1 MYGIQPKQ
9 NKRRGLQEKI
19 YIYISKSKRRKQSKR
34 RVKKLGTTSQ
44 QDIYNSRSEKQGRK
58 EKEKEKRVSQR

>member
-1 MYGIQPKQ
+1 MD
-9 NKRRGLQEKI
+9 
-19 YIYISKSKRRKQSKR
+19 
-34 RVKKLGTTSQ
+34 TTSQ